1 MSLKDTLAIFQER
14 PRSISEL
21 SQMMG
26 MDKDAT
32 QDRLDQLVRMGFL
45 LREDPATPA
54 SKKCRGCGGCGG
66 IGCHSTGPSYRI
78 SEKGVRTV
86 Q

>member
-54 SKKCRGCGGCGG
+54 SKKCRGCGVCGG
-66 IGCHSTGPSYRI
+66 ISCHSTGPSYRI
-78 SEKGVRTV
+78 SEKGVRAV

>member
-1 MSLKDTLAIFQER
+1 MSLKDTLALFQER

-26 MDKDAT
+26 MDKEAT

-45 LREDPATPA
+45 LREEPAAPVK
-54 SKKCRGCGGCGG
+54 KKCRGCGGCEG
-66 IGCHSTGPSYRI
+66 ISCHSAGPSYKI
-78 SEKGVRTV
+78 SEKGVRAV
-86 Q
+86 E